1 MGTLFNQDSRMEHLK
16 NDRIISIGNRIKNI
30 AEELDVSFNDA
41 INLYL
46 AVAKI
51 DDYDVKDEQLM
62 GFGELLKDLVEC
74 LGADND

>member
-16 NDRIISIGNRIKNI
+16 NDRIISIGNRIKKI
-30 AEELDVSFNDA
+30 AEELDISFNDA

-51 DDYDVKDEQLM
+51 DDYDAKDEQLM

-74 LGADND
+74 LGSNND